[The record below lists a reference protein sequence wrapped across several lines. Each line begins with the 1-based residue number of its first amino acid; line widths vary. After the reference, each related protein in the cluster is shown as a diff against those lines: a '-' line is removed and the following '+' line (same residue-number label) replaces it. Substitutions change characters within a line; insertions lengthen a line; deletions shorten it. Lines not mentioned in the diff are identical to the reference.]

1 MTASRSAA
9 EIFEGAGK
17 PAFVRG
23 YKRSKLDRVSKRRSI
38 ESRSDPL
45 NERRGM
51 TVLSRCTPTNQAPCN
66 GRTLQGPKSSKVSP
80 TGVGSR
86 VLWAGSIQI
95 FGGLRSPR
103 SRDKSCCCSIRLSLR
118 RSPSTECSGDGQ
130 THGAHNSSFFAA
142 SRFFFLF
149 FSCFS
154 RVARC
159 FCFFGFASS
168 GVASS
173 GFLSLRGPSGIR
185 SARPC
190 FFRCSRCS

>member
-51 TVLSRCTPTNQAPCN
+51 TVLSRCTPTNEAPCN
-66 GRTLQGPKSSKVSP
+66 GRTLQGPKSSKDSP

-103 SRDKSCCCSIRLSLR
+103 SRDKSCCCSISIRLSLAFDRVLWR
-118 RSPSTECSGDGQ
+118 RETARHTGLTTLPSLRLRASSSCSSPASRAS
-130 THGAHNSSFFAA
+130 HAA
-142 SRFFFLF
+142 S
-149 FSCFS
+149 
-154 RVARC
+154 
-159 FCFFGFASS
+159 ASS
-168 GVASS
+168 APPAPASPPPAS
-173 GFLSLRGPSGIR
+173 PPASYP
-185 SARPC
+185 
-190 FFRCSRCS
+190 